1 MQMCHNFLYG
11 VTEYA
16 VYKASIAYECLKQK
30 SAHIDCPRK
39 EHIEFRGM
47 RMLWMIEFL
56 IFFLHITL
64 CFLPITRHNIFISLV
79 ASEQTTISSLEKLK
93 S

>member
-47 RMLWMIEFL
+47 RML
-56 IFFLHITL
+56 
-64 CFLPITRHNIFISLV
+64 
-79 ASEQTTISSLEKLK
+79 
-93 S
+93 